1 MDLLRPSDVRTLLE
15 EDGGPRVSIYM
26 PTHRGGP
33 ETRQDPIR
41 LKNLLGQAE
50 QRLGEIGLRSPD
62 TREILDPAQQLLDD
76 QDFWEHQGDGLALFL
91 AADRGRVFRLPLAFE
106 ELVVAGDRF
115 HVKPF
120 IPLLTG
126 DGRFLVLALSKNR
139 IRLLQATRQV
149 LAEVELEDVPSSL
162 RETAVHRE
170 MAMLNYHVGG
180 GFSGGGRQ
188 SAIFHGHGPEEDE
201 ELIRKYFRRIDS
213 GIREALPGVEAPLVL
228 AAVRRE
234 ADLYRE
240 VTEYPTVLAEIVAGN
255 PDEKTDRDLHAEAR
269 PIMEGHLEG
278 RMREA
283 VERFEE
289 QPDLTIR
296 EVEDAVIAAHH
307 GRVEVLWAALEV
319 QRWGSFDE
327 ETASVDVHDRP
338 KPGDHDLLDLA
349 ATQTLLNG
357 GTVYAVASSEVPGD
371 GPAAALLRY

>member
-1 MDLLRPSDVRTLLE
+1 MDLLRPSDVRALLE
-15 EDGGPRVSIYM
+15 EDAGPRVSIYM
-26 PTHRGGP
+26 PAHRGGP

-41 LKNLLGQAE
+41 LKNLLGEAE
-50 QRLGEIGLRSPD
+50 ERLEEIGFRGPD
-62 TREILDPAQQLLDD
+62 AREILDPAQQLLED
-76 QDFWEHQGDGLALFL
+76 QDFWEHQGDGLAMFL
-91 AADRGRVFRLPLAFE
+91 AADRGRVFRLPLAFD

-115 HVKPF
+115 HVKPL

-149 LAEVELEDVPSSL
+149 MAEVQLEDVPSSL

-170 MAMLNYHVGG
+170 MAVLNYHVGT
-180 GFSGGGRQ
+180 GFSSGGRQ
-188 SAIFHGHGPEEDE
+188 SAIFHGHGTEEDE
-201 ELIRKYFRRIDS
+201 EIIRKYFRRIDA
-213 GIREALPGVEAPLVL
+213 GIREALPEVRAPLVL
-228 AAVRRE
+228 AAVQRE

-240 VTEYPTVLAEIVAGN
+240 VAEYPAVLPEIVAGN
-255 PDEKTDRDLHAEAR
+255 PDEKTDRELHAEAR
-269 PIMEGHLEG
+269 PIMERHLEG

-289 QPDLTIR
+289 QPDLTVR
-296 EVEDAVIAAHH
+296 ELEDAVVAAHH

-319 QRWGSFDE
+319 QRWGSFDQ
-327 ETASVDVHDRP
+327 ETASVDVHDQP

-357 GTVYAVASSEVPGD
+357 GTVYAVESSEVPGD